1 MSALTIQLPDS
12 VFSAMMALS
21 KRDGVPVDSLFASA
35 AAEKISAM
43 YGIDFLEQ
51 HASQAPT
58 QEEYLRILS
67 KVPNNPPDPG
77 DEW

>member
-12 VFSAMMALS
+12 VFAAMMALS
-21 KRDGVPVDSLFASA
+21 KREGVPVDSLFATA

-51 HASQAPT
+51 HASQAPA
-58 QEEYLRILS
+58 QEEFLRILS
-67 KVPNNPPDPG
+67 KVPNNPPDAG